1 MKDVLKYIINQIK
14 FGRPSYLKYPKIIAS
29 EEFLIEVPDF
39 NVKIKVNERDKVKR
53 REEIFDKIIKQIPDI
68 NKQYISYDP
77 VSNGYLIKEDKK
89 NYCIP
94 DDNKPLKKKYI
105 EWLCKHYKKMVKI
118 K

>member
-105 EWLCKHYKKMVKI
+105 EWLCII
-118 K
+118 KRWLK

>member
-53 REEIFDKIIKQIPDI
+53 REEIFDKIIKQIPD
-68 NKQYISYDP
+68 NDKYYISYEP
-77 VSNGYLIKEDKK
+77 KSNSYLVAVDT
-89 NYCIP
+89 
-94 DDNKPLKKKYI
+94 KYS
-105 EWLCKHYKKMVKI
+105 CAR
-118 K
+118 